1 MFESF
6 FGLTTAPFQLSP
18 DPDFYF
24 DSRGH
29 HHALS
34 YLKYG
39 VHQRE
44 GFVIITGEIGAG
56 KTTLVRALLSR
67 LDKRQ
72 VNAVQISNTQLDE
85 DELLTAICQAF
96 GIPVPG
102 GKKAQLLGTLEAY
115 FVSLSLAGRRALLVI
130 DEAQNLGPRQ
140 AEELRM
146 LSNFQLGKQGLLQ
159 SFLVGQ
165 PELRK
170 LLAKPELEPL
180 CQRVIASC
188 HLAPMNQDETNLY
201 VGHRLRQAGY
211 KGSPIFDSNA
221 LIEIFSATEGIPR
234 RINLLCNRLLVAAFL
249 SSRRQI
255 DADMAQTTAADML
268 QDLGILRTDR
278 P

>member
-72 VNAVQISNTQLDE
+72 VNAVQISNTQLD
-85 DELLTAICQAF
+85 
-96 GIPVPG
+96 
-102 GKKAQLLGTLEAY
+102 
-115 FVSLSLAGRRALLVI
+115 
-130 DEAQNLGPRQ
+130 
-140 AEELRM
+140 
-146 LSNFQLGKQGLLQ
+146 
-159 SFLVGQ
+159 
-165 PELRK
+165 
-170 LLAKPELEPL
+170 
-180 CQRVIASC
+180 
-188 HLAPMNQDETNLY
+188 
-201 VGHRLRQAGY
+201 
-211 KGSPIFDSNA
+211 
-221 LIEIFSATEGIPR
+221 
-234 RINLLCNRLLVAAFL
+234 
-249 SSRRQI
+249 
-255 DADMAQTTAADML
+255 
-268 QDLGILRTDR
+268 
-278 P
+278 